1 MGIHL
6 RVQRN
11 GANIPEWG
19 WARYA
24 GDREFCELSLPQ
36 RQHPS
41 AAREIKV
48 PIFKRKEKDLVP
60 CPICHPTEPWF
71 RIGRMAWFP
80 EERVVRFIGHDCAK
94 RHYQGEFDVAE
105 KRYRKEARIRYLQR
119 RWSEIAPNAGR
130 LMNAAAALSEIAKA
144 LEDVRAEIDQKARG
158 LSKFFGAELS
168 RNSGRIEIKID
179 TGVKDNQGNAV
190 IGTDVLGTAVGTE
203 FWGRPFVPYQQLLTL
218 MRDIEDLSRP
228 LPTWRGEELASQH
241 ETEILDRGAS
251 ADALPDRLDD
261 LTLLLFWSQ
270 MFFEPD
276 NLALLERWGKN
287 AGSPFQ
293 SLVCRF
299 DDGRLVIASNSFFAY
314 HYANPEVPP
323 HALVRPPRLSSEI
336 LNLRRPMA
344 RNR

>member
-1 MGIHL
+1 MLAGRSSRAAVLATRTLARPGSRSSGRVTIMGIHL

-190 IGTDVLGTAVGTE
+190 
-203 FWGRPFVPYQQLLTL
+203 
-218 MRDIEDLSRP
+218 
-228 LPTWRGEELASQH
+228 EELASQH